1 MATGVTAWMG
11 AGNERIAG
19 WPRVATPLTARY
31 KESMSTVTPGM
42 ASGAQRLRRLESVV
56 SALLEHGTMSR
67 TELAE
72 TTGYSQSSMTSSIR
86 HLIQHGHVI
95 ETGRGRSTG
104 GRRRTLLE
112 FDRHSVLLMM
122 LSIDAG
128 HVVARQVDLAGTVH
142 VQVRRSLEADHPL
155 RSVIAAVE
163 ALQAVAEARSTC
175 AVISLPG
182 VVSAEGDV
190 TLAPALGQPTARRMQ
205 DVVAETSGLHT
216 IGENDVNLLALGEA
230 EDGAARDGDDF
241 ALIYVGDGIGGA
253 LVLDGHVRRGAT
265 GSAGEIGFLP
275 WTGAER
281 GEGARGG
288 AGNAIGPFESDWSV
302 PSLHAKAEA
311 IGIDPGN
318 QHVVSALEDSD
329 TPEARELLGR
339 ALDAWAYP
347 AVVLTCVVNPGRI
360 VFAGN
365 AAHLGPSSRSAL
377 AERVLAGSPSPVA
390 IRFAELGERALVSG
404 AIAHLRNAPWIFL
417 PKEDDSHPCDAPPT
431 DAAPQETARESAEPP
446 DPGRAPDPASAHT
459 SPPTDHTR
467 TDTPSKERN

>member
-1 MATGVTAWMG
+1 M
-11 AGNERIAG
+11 
-19 WPRVATPLTARY
+19 
-31 KESMSTVTPGM
+31 TPGT

-56 SALLEHGTMSR
+56 TALLEHGTMSR

-142 VQVRRSLEADHPL
+142 VQVRRSLDADHPL
-155 RSVIAAVE
+155 RSVVAAVE
-163 ALQAVAEARSTC
+163 ALQAVAETRSTC

-190 TLAPALGQPTARRMQ
+190 SLAPALGQPTARRMQ
-205 DVVAETSGLHT
+205 DVVAEASGLHT

-241 ALIYVGDGIGGA
+241 GLIYVGEGIGGA
-253 LVLDGHVRRGAT
+253 LVLDGSVRRGAT

-275 WTGAER
+275 WGGPGATS
-281 GEGARGG
+281 GARAG
-288 AGNAIGPFESDWSV
+288 AGNTVGPLESDWSV
-302 PSLHAKAEA
+302 PALRTKAEA
-311 IGIDPGN
+311 IGIDPGG
-318 QHVVSALEDSD
+318 QHVVSALEGSD
-329 TPEARELLGR
+329 TPEARDLLGR

-347 AVVLTCVVNPGRI
+347 AIVLTCVVNPGRI
-360 VFAGN
+360 VFAGDT
-365 AAHLGPSSRSAL
+365 AHLGPSFRTAL
-377 AERVLAGSPSPVA
+377 AERVQAGSPSPVA

-404 AIAHLRNAPWIFL
+404 AIAHLRSAPWIFL
-417 PKEDDSHPCDAPPT
+417 PKEDEAHQSEAA
-431 DAAPQETARESAEPP
+431 AAPADTTPERREPDRTPALTSDHAPTSRLTAR
-446 DPGRAPDPASAHT
+446 DQTH
-459 SPPTDHTR
+459 H
-467 TDTPSKERN
+467 SKERN

>member
-1 MATGVTAWMG
+1 M
-11 AGNERIAG
+11 
-19 WPRVATPLTARY
+19 L
-31 KESMSTVTPGM
+31 TPGL

-72 TTGYSQSSMTSSIR
+72 TTGYSQSSMTASIR

-112 FDRHSVLLMM
+112 FDRRSVLLML
-122 LSIDAG
+122 LSIDSG

-142 VQVRRSLEADHPL
+142 VQVRRSLDPEQPL
-155 RSVIAAVE
+155 TSIVAAIE
-163 ALQAVAEARSTC
+163 ALQAVAEEQSTC

-182 VVSAEGDV
+182 VVSAEGEV
-190 TLAPALGQPTARRMQ
+190 SLAPALGQPTARRMQ
-205 DVVAETSGLHT
+205 DVVAEASGLHT

-241 ALIYVGDGIGGA
+241 GLIYVGEGIGGA
-253 LVLDGHVRRGAT
+253 LILDGSVRRGAT

-275 WTGAER
+275 WAGAEAID
-281 GEGARGG
+281 GAR
-288 AGNAIGPFESDWSV
+288 AGSGSSVGPLESDWSV
-302 PSLHAKAEA
+302 PALRAKVEA

-318 QHVVSALEDSD
+318 QHVVSALEDGD
-329 TPEARELLGR
+329 TPEARDLLER

-360 VFAGN
+360 VFAGD
-365 AAHLGPSSRSAL
+365 AAHLGPPSRTAL

-417 PKEDDSHPCDAPPT
+417 PEEDDARQPEGAAAEAAPPGT
-431 DAAPQETARESAEPP
+431 TREPDSAPAVASDQALTP
-446 DPGRAPDPASAHT
+446 D
-459 SPPTDHTR
+459 
-467 TDTPSKERN
+467 